1 MNRGLAIAMQAAS
14 VVLAAVAGGNFSQLA
29 TMPDAT
35 TLGYAGYSGLP
46 ALLSVASSVG
56 AGMFQSGQQYADA
69 IRTTQAEFVR
79 LLTEAGCLRSIMEVE
94 DEETGVH
101 RLTIETSGDKP

>member
-1 MNRGLAIAMQAAS
+1 
-14 VVLAAVAGGNFSQLA
+14 
-29 TMPDAT
+29 
-35 TLGYAGYSGLP
+35 
-46 ALLSVASSVG
+46 
-56 AGMFQSGQQYADA
+56 MFQTGQQYADA